1 MTIYRFAIRTAVINH
16 YPLSKDKEEVFKSII
31 DDDDLS
37 KIIEDYKENL
47 AKNDI
52 ETFDTIKNIIVT
64 EEGYF
69 CATWDEL
76 DYNEI

>member
-16 YPLSKDKEEVFKSII
+16 YPISKDKDEVFKSIV
-31 DDDDLS
+31 DDDELS
-37 KIIEDYKENL
+37 KIIENYKEYL
-47 AKNDI
+47 AKHDI